1 MIDVTLGRLGYAER
15 GLFSDLAS
23 YAPRDVVTFQGS
35 TYRCLVAAA
44 AGESPASHPEKWLVM
59 ARGTLSAYARKGDLL
74 TFGGSDVQSVP
85 VGKPGQLLGVRD
97 DLPVWLTSPSRV
109 GTGVRKLAYNPLGS
123 SVSYGALPVI
133 MTDGSV
139 KMWGA
144 STVLSA
150 GDYNNSN
157 LVNPQT
163 VAFDPVNP
171 PTLPVEQVVSCYHSS
186 YALDKAGR
194 VYAWGGNVY
203 GQLGQGDS
211 VNRAVATQINW
222 FVQQGI
228 TIAEIVVSREGGN
241 SVSAGTVFFRTTD
254 GRVYGCGY
262 NAYGQLGNGTTAN
275 SSLPVRCGTISGIT
289 KLYASAQDMCSVYA
303 VDETGRLYVWGY
315 NITGQLGLGDTV
327 NRLAPTLVPN
337 ITKVVKVACTAGN
350 YSTTYVGDTAVLTS
364 DGALYVCGWNG
375 QGALGLGDTV
385 TRPAFVKL
393 ETTAFTPADMEL
405 FGGYYDSLWI
415 IDTNGRL
422 WACGSNNYG
431 QLGLGDA
438 ANRTAPVQVSAL
450 SPDGKVVR
458 IKGGGGQCGANSY
471 VFAVLQDAD
480 GRLWAAG
487 YNGAGQLAVGDV
499 VARNRFSRL
508 LGAGGTETMGIVDYT
523 TGGYSS
529 SGRVWVLTADGRV
542 WAAGDNTNYSL
553 GSQSGNPHVEARLCE
568 VLF

>member
-35 TYRCLVAAA
+35 TYRCLTAAA
-44 AGESPASHPEKWLVM
+44 AGESPASHPEKWLVT

-74 TFGGSDVQSVP
+74 TFDGSDVQSVP
-85 VGKPGQLLGVRD
+85 VGKSGQLLGVRD
-97 DLPVWLTSPSRV
+97 DLPVWLSSPSRV
-109 GTGVRKLAYNPLGS
+109 GAGVRKLAYNPLGS

-150 GDYNNSN
+150 GDYGNNH
-157 LVNPQT
+157 LANPQT

-171 PTLPVEQVVSCYHSS
+171 PVLPLEQVASCYHSS
-186 YALDKAGR
+186 YALDSAGR
-194 VYAWGGNVY
+194 VYAWGGNAY

-228 TIAEIVVSREGGN
+228 SIAEIVVSREGGN
-241 SVSAGTVFFRTTD
+241 SVSAGAVFFRTTD

-275 SSLPVRCGTISGIT
+275 SSVPVRCGTITGIT

-315 NITGQLGLGDTV
+315 NGTGQLGLGDTV
-327 NRLAPTLVPN
+327 TRLAPTLVPN

-350 YSTTYVGDTAVLTS
+350 YSSTYVGDAVVLTS
-364 DGALYVCGWNG
+364 DGGLYVCGWNG
-375 QGALGLGDTV
+375 QGALGLGDT
-385 TRPAFVKL
+385 TMRPAFVKL
-393 ETTAFTPADMEL
+393 ETAAFTPADVEL

-415 IDTNGRL
+415 VDTKGRL
-422 WACGSNNYG
+422 WACGYNGYG
-431 QLGLGDA
+431 QLGLGDTV
-438 ANRTAPVQVSAL
+438 NRTVPVQVLGQSF
-450 SPDGKVVR
+450 DGKVVR
-458 IKGGGGQCGANSY
+458 VKAGGGQCGANSY
-471 VFAVLQDAD
+471 VFAVMQDSD
-480 GRLWAAG
+480 GRLWGAG
-487 YNGAGQLAVGDV
+487 YNGYGQLGVGD
-499 VARNRFSRL
+499 ASSRSRFTPL
-508 LGAGGTETMGIVDYT
+508 AGAGGTATMGIVDYT

-529 SGRVWVLTADGRV
+529 SGRLWVLTADGRV
-542 WAAGDNTNYSL
+542 WAAGENSNYSL
-553 GSQSGNPHVEARLCE
+553 GNQSGNPHLEARLCE